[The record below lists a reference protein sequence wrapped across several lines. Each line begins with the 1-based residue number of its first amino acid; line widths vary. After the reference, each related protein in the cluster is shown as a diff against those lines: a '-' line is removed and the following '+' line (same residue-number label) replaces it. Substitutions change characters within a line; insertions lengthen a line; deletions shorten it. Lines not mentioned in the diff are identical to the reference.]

1 MQEEL
6 EGKIKNDKTEL
17 DDQHAK
23 LEGRN
28 LREDTRQEIQQIAN
42 AVNEAM
48 TDVECKVAD
57 QLAKFNE
64 AKFDLINFLEKAH
77 AFEEWLNETEA
88 ELETCWPLGADLP
101 LLIEKGIYINEVILF
116 FTFINVAME

>member
-1 MQEEL
+1 MQEQL
-6 EGKIKNDKTEL
+6 EGKVETDKTEL

-42 AVNEAM
+42 AVDEAI

-57 QLAKFNE
+57 QLTKFNE
-64 AKFDLINFLEKAH
+64 AKFHLINFLDKAH
-77 AFEEWLNETEA
+77 AFEEWLNES

-101 LLIEKGIYINEVILF
+101 LLIEKGIYINEVIYFLHS
-116 FTFINVAME
+116 